1 MSWHA
6 GDPDLAACGGRA
18 VAQPAAAPAPRVSSR
33 KPLSQAA
40 FCASGRTAKPG
51 GSSTDVHCPS
61 VNRYPQEDQTVCCFN
76 CAPLGQWPGGLTGI
90 KPAFDFR

>member
-18 VAQPAAAPAPRVSSR
+18 VAQPATAPNPAFRAETVIPSRLLRFGTHGETWRVLDRRS
-33 KPLSQAA
+33 L
-40 FCASGRTAKPG
+40 
-51 GSSTDVHCPS
+51 PS